1 MKKNQL
7 RLALIIAVVAIVSVA
22 VPSALAKS
30 NNDVRPGWGN
40 GDANHVHV
48 GPPGQSVHPEND
60 DKIVKKLQKQEDKIV
75 NKLEHNNK
83 IPEPQK
89 SNLITDIKN
98 LFDKLIGFFS

>member
-1 MKKNQL
+1 MKQTQL
-7 RLALIIAVVAIVSVA
+7 RIALIIAVVAIVTVA

-30 NNDVRPGWGN
+30 NNDVKPGWGN
-40 GDANHVHV
+40 GDKNHVHV
-48 GPPGQSVHPEND
+48 GPPGHSVHPDHN
-60 DKIVKKLQKQEDKIV
+60 KIVKKLEHREDRIV
-75 NKLEHNNK
+75 DRLEKNKK

>member
-1 MKKNQL
+1 LKQTQL
-7 RLALIIAVVAIVSVA
+7 RIALIIAVVAVITVA

-40 GDANHVHV
+40 GDKNHVHV
-48 GPPGQSVHPEND
+48 GPPGQSVHPDN
-60 DKIVKKLQKQEDKIV
+60 DKIVKRLQNQEDRIV
-75 NKLEHNNK
+75 NRLDKNKK

-89 SNLITDIKN
+89 SNFITDIKN